1 MRRARMSIPLLLIGC
16 LAVPAMAVGPIDGE
30 VGAVWWANDFS
41 YSSEVGSISSGA
53 GAPGFRVELWF
64 FNKFGARA
72 ERYSSEVDELTTET
86 ADYTSIDVLW
96 RPFSPSQNNFVAIGL
111 GWQDMDMSTI
121 GLDGETS
128 GVRAVVEGRVS
139 LGGMFYAYGHGSYMP
154 ELDDATASDPMS
166 GQYEDLAARQLE
178 LGVSWKA
185 MPFLS
190 VRGGY
195 MTYTTDFTQTGIDPL
210 LGMGTE
216 LKGEVKSEGFL
227 VGLSA
232 RF

>member
-1 MRRARMSIPLLLIGC
+1 MKRARLSVPALLLC
-16 LAVPAMAVGPIDGE
+16 CCALPALAAGPIDGE
-30 VGAVWWANDFS
+30 VGAVWWANDFD
-41 YSSEVGSISSGA
+41 YSSEAASTSTSA
-53 GAPGFRVELWF
+53 GAPGFRAELWF

-72 ERYSSEVDELTTET
+72 ERYSSDVDALTSET
-86 ADYTSIDVLW
+86 ADYTSIDALW
-96 RPFSPSQNNFVAIGL
+96 RPFSPTQNNFLALGL

-128 GVRAVVEGRVS
+128 GPRAVLEGRVS
-139 LGGMFYAYGHGSYMP
+139 LGGLFYAYGHGSYMP
-154 ELDDATASDPMS
+154 ELDDAQPSDPMF
-166 GQYEDLAARQLE
+166 GEYEDLSAYQLE

-185 MPFLS
+185 APFLS

-195 MTYTTDFTQTGIDPL
+195 MTYATDFRQTGIDPL
-210 LGMGTE
+210 LGVGTE
-216 LKGEVKSEGFL
+216 LDGEVESKGFL